1 MIAKVNFVSFAA
13 ALGFFCLPWLDFQCS
28 GKSKITQ
35 SGFQTVTGGGSLGE
49 EVKLKFGDRGDDE
62 SQESFDAA
70 LYVAVALG
78 CIVLGLLLAFIG
90 LLGGGPPSPALPSL
104 AAMALMLI
112 GLQMK
117 LGFPMEQKIAESFQK
132 PGEDE
137 KNVIADVGKLYAQM
151 NMRIIYR
158 PWIYAELASLFL
170 PIGVAFF
177 AMKPRGEEA

>member
-28 GKSKITQ
+28 DKSKITQ
-35 SGFQTVTGGGSLGE
+35 SGFQTVTGRGSLGE

-117 LGFPMEQKIAESFQK
+117 LGFPMEQKIVKSYQRDGVK
-132 PGEDE
+132 GEAAAVDASELLTLE
-137 KNVIADVGKLYAQM
+137 KI
-151 NMRIIYR
+151 RIVYR
-158 PWIYAELASLFL
+158 PGIYFELGSLLL

-177 AMKPRGEEA
+177 AMRPT

>member
-1 MIAKVNFVSFAA
+1 MIAKVNFVSFVA

-117 LGFPMEQKIAESFQK
+117 LGFPMEQKIVKSYQRDGVK
-132 PGEDE
+132 GEAAAVDTSELLTLE
-137 KNVIADVGKLYAQM
+137 KI
-151 NMRIIYR
+151 RIVYR
-158 PWIYAELASLFL
+158 PGIYFELGSLLL

-177 AMKPRGEEA
+177 AMRST